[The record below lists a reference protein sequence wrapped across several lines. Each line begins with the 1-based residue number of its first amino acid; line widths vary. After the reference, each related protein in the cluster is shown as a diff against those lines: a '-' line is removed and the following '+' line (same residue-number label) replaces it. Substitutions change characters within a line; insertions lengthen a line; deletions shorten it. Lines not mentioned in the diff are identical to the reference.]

1 MLDTYIKNRGATKTL
16 IYNNNHNAV
25 NEINWDADYDGK
37 VANISLDL
45 QNNRRLKHYDIRLNN
60 EDLANILNVPSVN
73 MPLDR
78 RLKRDFKHKSFMHE
92 PNMYKIEFEDFKSP
106 PLMPHAPQRKSEKS
120 IEELL
125 ETIQQPPLHISSPAP
140 NEEFIIPVTLHNN
153 YNSLDKYTFSPKRQH
168 RKIRSHK
175 IHKVYKK
182 PKSSSSKSSSSKSSS
197 SKSRKY
203 RKKSSSPFSFL

>member
-16 IYNNNHNAV
+16 IYNNNHNDI
-25 NEINWDADYDGK
+25 NEINWDAEYDGNI
-37 VANISLDL
+37 ANISVDL
-45 QNNRRLKHYDIRLNN
+45 QSNGRKKHYDVTLDK
-60 EDLANILNVPSVN
+60 EDLDNILNVPSVN

-78 RLKRDFKHKSFMHE
+78 RLKKDFKQSMFLHD
-92 PNMYKIEFEDFKSP
+92 PNMYKIEFEDLKSP
-106 PLMPHAPQRKSEKS
+106 PLMSIAPPRKSEKT

-125 ETIQQPPLHISSPAP
+125 ETIQQTPLHISSPAP

-153 YNSLDKYTFSPKRQH
+153 SLTPRRRH

-182 PKSSSSKSSSSKSSS
+182 PKSSSSKSSSSKSTSS
-197 SKSRKY
+197 ASRKY
-203 RKKSSSPFSFL
+203 RKKSSIHF

>member
-16 IYNNNHNAV
+16 IYNNNNHNAV

-37 VANISLDL
+37 VANISVDL
-45 QNNRRLKHYDIRLNN
+45 QNNGRLKHYDITLDN

-78 RLKRDFKHKSFMHE
+78 RLKRDFKHRYD

-106 PLMPHAPQRKSEKS
+106 ALIPHAPQRKSEKS

-125 ETIQQPPLHISSPAP
+125 ETIRQPPLHISSPAQ

-182 PKSSSSKSSSSKSSS
+182 PKSSNSKSSN

>member
-16 IYNNNHNAV
+16 IYNNNHNRV

-37 VANISLDL
+37 VANISVDL
-45 QNNRRLKHYDIRLNN
+45 QNNGRQKHYNVTLDN

-78 RLKRDFKHKSFMHE
+78 RLKRDFKHQSFMHD
-92 PNMYKIEFEDFKSP
+92 PNMYKIEFEDLKSP
-106 PLMPHAPQRKSEKS
+106 PLMPLPPQRKSEKS

-125 ETIQQPPLHISSPAP
+125 ETIRQPPLHISSPAQ

-153 YNSLDKYTFSPKRQH
+153 PLEKYTFTPKRRH
-168 RKIRSHK
+168 KKIRSHK

-182 PKSSSSKSSSSKSSS
+182 PKSSSSKSSG

-203 RKKSSSPFSFL
+203 KKKSSSPFSFL

>member
-1 MLDTYIKNRGATKTL
+1 MLDTYIKNRGTTKTL
-16 IYNNNHNAV
+16 MYNNNHNAV
-25 NEINWDADYDGK
+25 NEINWHADYDGK
-37 VANISLDL
+37 VANISVDL
-45 QNNRRLKHYDIRLNN
+45 QNNGRLKHYDITLDN
-60 EDLANILNVPSVN
+60 EDLASILNVPSVN

-78 RLKRDFKHKSFMHE
+78 RLKRDFKQQSFMND

-106 PLMPHAPQRKSEKS
+106 PLMPIAPQRKSEKS
-120 IEELL
+120 IEEHL
-125 ETIQQPPLHISSPAP
+125 ETILQPPQHISSPAP

-153 YNSLDKYTFSPKRQH
+153 YNSPDKYNFSPKRQH

-182 PKSSSSKSSSSKSSS
+182 PKSSSSKS
-197 SKSRKY
+197 RKY

>member
-16 IYNNNHNAV
+16 IYNNNQNDV

-45 QNNRRLKHYDIRLNN
+45 QNNGRQKHYDVTLDN

-78 RLKRDFKHKSFMHE
+78 RLKRDFKQPYD
-92 PNMYKIEFEDFKSP
+92 PNMYKIEFEDLKSS
-106 PLMPHAPQRKSEKS
+106 PLMPLTPQRKSEKS

-125 ETIQQPPLHISSPAP
+125 ETIQQEPLHISSPAP

-153 YNSLDKYTFSPKRQH
+153 SLTTKRRH

-182 PKSSSSKSSSSKSSS
+182 PKSSSSKSSSSKS
-197 SKSRKY
+197 RKY

>member
-1 MLDTYIKNRGATKTL
+1 MLDTYIKNRGSTKTL
-16 IYNNNHNAV
+16 IYNNNQNDV

-37 VANISLDL
+37 VANISVDL
-45 QNNRRLKHYDIRLNN
+45 QNNGRLKHYDVTLDN

-78 RLKRDFKHKSFMHE
+78 RLKRDFKQPYD
-92 PNMYKIEFEDFKSP
+92 PNMYKIEFDELKSP
-106 PLMPHAPQRKSEKS
+106 PLMPLAPQRKSEKS

-125 ETIQQPPLHISSPAP
+125 ETIQQQPLHISSPAP
-140 NEEFIIPVTLHNN
+140 NEEFIIPVTLNN
-153 YNSLDKYTFSPKRQH
+153 NSLDKYTFTPKRHH

-182 PKSSSSKSSSSKSSS
+182 PKSNSRSSI